1 MACGQR
7 STADLSTS
15 KNARTGEADRI
26 RQLVADAES
35 DDAEMASAAQEE
47 LDKMS
52 SDELWC

>member
-1 MACGQR
+1 VACGQR

-35 DDAEMASAAQEE
+35 DDAEMASAAREE